1 MLIREILKK
10 GNEILIKNN
19 IEENFLKTRILLSD
33 VLNVEKEYLII
44 HDEEEVLREKETE
57 FFKKI
62 ERLSKGEPLQYIT
75 NKAEFMNLEF
85 YVDENVL
92 IPQPDTEILVQ
103 NVISLAKS
111 KTKVKILDLCTGS
124 GAIGIS
130 LYNNLENAEIF
141 ASDISKKALE
151 VAKKNAK
158 THNSKI
164 EFILSNLF
172 DNINLK
178 FDIIVSNP
186 PYIETTELEKLP
198 LEVKNEPKL
207 ALDGGEDGLYFY
219 KNIIKLAPQFLNK
232 DGYLAVE
239 IGYNQKEKVENI
251 FKDSGFKNI
260 SIKKDLSNID
270 RIIYGQF

>member
-207 ALDGGEDGLYFY
+207 ALNGGEDGLYFY

-239 IGYNQKEKVENI
+239 IGYNQKEKAENL